1 MLPGP
6 RGVRPFHGGPEC
18 YLLDPQHGSY
28 RPPWVWQPERTLA
41 ANGRSWRAYCRPA
54 ILRVVPAPTSY
65 ADIFSA
71 LDASRQARRVVGG
84 CLPRRRAACGGPAG
98 CWLRARQNAGG
109 GPGLEGLARQ
119 VAGPAMPQA
128 GRWPGRA
135 CRPGGSGSNR
145 PGLDVGS
152 RPWRPSWVAV
162 RAGGQAGAEVGETSM
177 RQPQQLYLLPPA
189 GSSRPAGDVQPRCRF
204 RWEYTVNLVLPL
216 PRADRRAR
224 PAAINGPLGSFLTRR
239 VGHPKFCGGVPCFA
253 KDYARALWE
262 PLT

>member
-1 MLPGP
+1 MDRIGHPGFGNRNEPWP
-6 RGVRPFHGGPEC
+6 RMGVAGGRTVG
-18 YLLDPQHGSY
+18 QQSSGSS
-28 RPPWVWQPERTLA
+28 RRQPAT
-41 ANGRSWRAYCRPA
+41 
-54 ILRVVPAPTSY
+54 PTF
-65 ADIFSA
+65 FSA

-216 PRADRRAR
+216 QRADRRAR